1 MFKLLILNSILI
13 LINFS
18 TIAFEVGSVTG
29 FEIPRFV
36 SLKSNDVNLRIGSS
50 TNYPIILKYNTKNLP
65 IKVIKEY
72 ENWRKIKD
80 IDGNEGWI
88 HKNLIQGERYGI
100 ININIKPSIK
110 VYTKPEGKEIG
121 EIGKRNIVK
130 INVCLE
136 NWCKIKFKNYK
147 GWIKKEYLWGIFSEE
162 NINIPFYQS
171 IINFIWKFN
180 F

>member
-1 MFKLLILNSILI
+1 MLKILLISFCVLFTNSVKANDI
-13 LINFS
+13 
-18 TIAFEVGSVTG
+18 GSDTG
-29 FEIPRFV
+29 FQIARFV

-65 IKVIKEY
+65 IQITKEY

-88 HKNLIQGERYGI
+88 HKNLIHGERYWI
-100 ININIKPSIK
+100 IDINNKSFIK
-110 VYTKPEGKEIG
+110 VHSKPEGKEIG

-147 GWIKKEYLWGIFSEE
+147 GWIKKEYLWGIFSKE